1 MPKHS
6 PILIPAERIERAILL
21 LRGQKIMLDA
31 DLAAIYG
38 VTTKRLNEQ
47 FKRNRERFPEDFA
60 FSLTTEEFD
69 NLRSQFATSSWGG
82 RRTPPY
88 AFTEHG
94 ALMAA
99 GVLNSSR
106 AIEVSIFVV
115 RTFVAVREL
124 VDTRKE
130 LAERIDELERR
141 IDKRLARHD
150 QAIAEI
156 LSAIRALMTPPEAK
170 VRSVGFVGTSEK
182 R

>member
-1 MPKHS
+1 MV
-6 PILIPAERIERAILL
+6 
-21 LRGQKIMLDA
+21 RGRRVILDA
-31 DLAAIYG
+31 DLADLYG
-38 VTTKRLNEQ
+38 VPTKRLNEQ
-47 FKRNRERFPEDFA
+47 VRRNPGRFPEDFA
-60 FSLTTEEFD
+60 FQLSSPEWE

-94 ALMAA
+94 TLMAA